1 MDVYLKNIIQNI
13 NLDILYIMDSEKDL
27 LLYYQTSLRNVGL
40 FTSVSLALLAVS
52 RYYRGK
58 TILFNTAYIF
68 FSLLFLIAAMLIC
81 YFLIQTIEYEKM
93 QIDDLNHIERMEIVP
108 KLTLGID
115 GTISIFILFT
125 LIKQF
130 TTGKITD

>member
-13 NLDILYIMDSEKDL
+13 NLDILYIMDNEKDL
-27 LLYYQTSLRNVGL
+27 LMFYQTSLRNVGL

-115 GTISIFILFT
+115 GIISIFILFT

>member
-1 MDVYLKNIIQNI
+1 MDVYLKNTIQNI

-115 GTISIFILFT
+115 GIISIFILFT

>member
-1 MDVYLKNIIQNI
+1 MDVYLKNIIRNI
-13 NLDILYIMDSEKDL
+13 NLDNYYIMDNEKDL
-27 LLYYQTSLRNVGL
+27 LMFYQTSLRNVGL

-58 TILFNTAYIF
+58 TILFNSAYIM
-68 FSLLFLIAAMLIC
+68 FSFLFLIAAMLIC
-81 YFLIQTIEYEKM
+81 LFLIQTIEEEKQNVDNLKHIEKM
-93 QIDDLNHIERMEIVP
+93 EIIP

-115 GTISIFILFT
+115 GLISIFIIFT

-130 TTGKITD
+130 TTGKIED

>member
-58 TILFNTAYIF
+58 TIIFNTAYIF

-115 GTISIFILFT
+115 GIISIFILFT

>member
-115 GTISIFILFT
+115 GIISIFILFT

>member
-13 NLDILYIMDSEKDL
+13 NLDILYIMDNEKDL
-27 LLYYQTSLRNVGL
+27 LMFYQTSLRNVGL

-58 TILFNTAYIF
+58 TIIFNTAYIF

-115 GTISIFILFT
+115 GIISIFILFT

>member
-1 MDVYLKNIIQNI
+1 
-13 NLDILYIMDSEKDL
+13 MDSEKDL